1 MVTWT
6 RIYVV
11 FMISQLINPS
21 VRARKNMLATRSCN
35 QPYQP
40 AADYP
45 QWFLQSHTHMHG
57 STCIC
62 LEKDN
67 DEMPVIAHAAVHFD
81 TNSSIVVLLSCRCS
95 CHTICV
101 EPCLWLSSCHCSKY
115 ACIGI
120 WQTSTVMNHD
130 MFICPVRS
138 IEEKLPRATFFD
150 NGSTVH
156 RHTNYKNRDFQQC

>member
-1 MVTWT
+1 
-6 RIYVV
+6 
-11 FMISQLINPS
+11 
-21 VRARKNMLATRSCN
+21 MLATRSCN

-95 CHTICV
+95 CHTKCV
-101 EPCLWLSSCHCSKY
+101 HISVLNHVCDFAHAAARNVHASVSGYVCGSDLLMCRE
-115 ACIGI
+115 
-120 WQTSTVMNHD
+120 TSTVMNHD
-130 MFICPVRS
+130 MFIFPVRS
-138 IEEKLPRATFFD
+138 IEEKMPRAVFF
-150 NGSTVH
+150 
-156 RHTNYKNRDFQQC
+156 

>member
-11 FMISQLINPS
+11 FIISRLINPS

-101 EPCLWLSSCHCSKY
+101 EPCLWLSSCHCSKCT
-115 ACIGI
+115 CIGI

-138 IEEKLPRATFFD
+138 IEEKLPRAVFFWQWFHCT
-150 NGSTVH
+150 ST
-156 RHTNYKNRDFQQC
+156 HTL

>member
-11 FMISQLINPS
+11 FIISRLINPS

-45 QWFLQSHTHMHG
+45 QWFLQSHTHTCMVPHASVWKRITMKCPLSHMLLCT
-57 STCIC
+57 STPIHQLLCSYLVGAAAIQYVLNHVC
-62 LEKDN
+62 DL
-67 DEMPVIAHAAVHFD
+67 AHATARNVHA
-81 TNSSIVVLLSCRCS
+81 SVSGKLQR
-95 CHTICV
+95 
-101 EPCLWLSSCHCSKY
+101 W
-115 ACIGI
+115 
-120 WQTSTVMNHD
+120 WNHD

-138 IEEKLPRATFFD
+138 IEEKLPRAAFFWQWFHCT
-150 NGSTVH
+150 STH
-156 RHTNYKNRDFQQC
+156 KF